1 MSPVAR
7 ERFAQVIAGSEEE
20 RDLAEAA
27 LLIAQEEQ
35 PELDIAAYRRRL
47 DELAAAVRARL
58 RWISGEGGM
67 IFPRHS
73 GLIKHPDSGK
83 TTHDE
88 QI

>member
-1 MSPVAR
+1 MGQWPRGLKSIRPDATDGC
-7 ERFAQVIAGSEEE
+7 A
-20 RDLAEAA
+20 
-27 LLIAQEEQ
+27 
-35 PELDIAAYRRRL
+35 
-47 DELAAAVRARL
+47 ARL